1 MVRDFVKTMD
11 VLLTYQGTFPSFSI
25 FMGASN
31 KTWRLSR
38 IVLYL
43 GCTNKFI
50 STTLNKKRVLL
61 FYKKLIPEEIS
72 QNGGFNISV
81 DMPLITTLKHYE
93 LYVTIL
99 TSRWF

>member
-25 FMGASN
+25 YTGVSS
-31 KTWRLSR
+31 KIWRLS
-38 IVLYL
+38 
-43 GCTNKFI
+43 TNKFI
-50 STTLNKKRVLL
+50 STTLSKKRVLL

-72 QNGGFNISV
+72 RNGGFNISV
-81 DMPLITTLKHYE
+81 DMPLITTPKHYE
-93 LYVTIL
+93 WYVTIL